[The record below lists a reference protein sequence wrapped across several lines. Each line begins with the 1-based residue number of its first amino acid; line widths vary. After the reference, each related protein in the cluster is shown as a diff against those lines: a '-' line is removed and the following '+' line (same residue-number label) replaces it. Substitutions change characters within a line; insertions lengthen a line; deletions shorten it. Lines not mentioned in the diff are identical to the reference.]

1 MVMSCMRMGGV
12 VGDRRD
18 ISIPQVCRVRGMIRC
33 NTLGTK
39 YVLKS
44 RPKNHLS
51 YIRRQVN

>member
-1 MVMSCMRMGGV
+1 MRMGGV